1 MQKQIKME
9 QLGYLHQFIKDGSS
23 LEDVL
28 ELVR

>member
-9 QLGYLHQFIKDGSS
+9 QLGYLHQFIKYGSS

-28 ELVR
+28 ELER